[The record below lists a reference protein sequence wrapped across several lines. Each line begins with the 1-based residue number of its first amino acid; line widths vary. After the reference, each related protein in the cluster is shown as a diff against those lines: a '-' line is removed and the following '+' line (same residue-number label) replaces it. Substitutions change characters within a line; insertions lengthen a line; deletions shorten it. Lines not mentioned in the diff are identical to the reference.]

1 MDFTRTYTH
10 THTRGLTCD
19 NAIVGRFQDG
29 SIKLNDV
36 FMTQDTKNLSLE
48 KETRKR
54 QTEGYE
60 QLYSIFLQ
68 FSNF

>member
-1 MDFTRTYTH
+1 
-10 THTRGLTCD
+10 
-19 NAIVGRFQDG
+19 
-29 SIKLNDV
+29 
-36 FMTQDTKNLSLE
+36 MTQDTKNLSLE